1 MERSRI
7 RRTITATF
15 ATLLLVGG
23 GVALPATTAAALA
36 PFSMSLVGGSFS
48 LGTQGTFALTG
59 GAQCQNGTDDELIPP
74 FGTPD
79 GLIDYPA
86 DPGCSSPY
94 DNNESVAGL
103 QPLTPVAFTGTI
115 DGASNFSVSSAFPQV
130 VFGLKVAS
138 PTGGVCDSNLL
149 AVKTDTNF
157 VDLAPHTGNLT
168 AGTLTLHLRLD
179 TTLDIECD
187 TDLGPGT
194 NFVPFDFDGAGG
206 MNPWGGATPVVC
218 AHDVSSLNPS
228 ASGDTAA
235 SSTSKSQAAGVTA
248 PMAGKNLKPALVFG
262 DVFDAVPVPTAD
274 SRCGFFDAFVFG
286 TTSADNSAL
295 QFAFITADYQYT
307 DLPGIDVNVGDVT
320 VVEGDGGLGALGC
333 GGLSCHNTAQVVVT
347 LSSPAVVDSTVT
359 VIADNTTGGSA
370 NGTLTGA
377 EVIAPGPSDYK
388 NTTALRPKVLLFRA
402 GKSTAKFTI
411 PIVPDQTA
419 ESTETI
425 MVQVTA
431 VSAGLVANDD
441 VGMVTIV
448 DDDNTVE
455 PDTGISIGDAAVYET
470 GSAAVCGGPLR
481 CKGTAVLPITA
492 SSPALLD
499 TPLTYTI
506 TNGEDVLG
514 VFSSADAVNGR
525 TLGDDFLPVTIARI
539 KTLRAGRT
547 SLALVVTILAD
558 NTSEPG
564 EFGAETLTVTI
575 AGAGVRDG
583 IGNVRILNDD

>member
-1 MERSRI
+1 MARSRI
-7 RRTITATF
+7 RRTISATF
-15 ATLLLVGG
+15 ATLMLVGG
-23 GVALPATTAAALA
+23 GVALPATTAAASG

-59 GAQCQNGTDDELIPP
+59 GAQCQNGIDDELIAP
-74 FGTPD
+74 FGAPD

-94 DNNESVAGL
+94 DNNESLPGM
-103 QPLTPVAFTGTI
+103 QPLTPVAFNGTI
-115 DGASNFSVSSAFPQV
+115 DNASNFSVSSAFPPV
-130 VFGLKVAS
+130 VFALTTAS
-138 PTGGVCDSNLL
+138 PTAGVCDSNLL
-149 AVKTDTNF
+149 TVKTTTNF
-157 VDLAPHTGNLT
+157 VDLAAHTGNLT

-187 TDLGPGT
+187 TDLGAGT

-218 AHDVSSLNPS
+218 AHDVSSLNLS
-228 ASGDTAA
+228 ASGDAA
-235 SSTSKSQAAGVTA
+235 AASTSKSQGAGVTA
-248 PMAGKNLKPALVFG
+248 PMTGKNLKPALVFG
-262 DVFDAVPVPTAD
+262 DVFDSIPVATAD
-274 SRCGFFDAFVFG
+274 TRCGFFDAFVFG
-286 TTSADNSAL
+286 TSAVDNSAV

-333 GGLSCHNTAQVVVT
+333 GGRSCHNTAQVVVT
-347 LSSPAVVDSTVT
+347 LSSPALVDSTVT

-370 NGTLTGA
+370 NGTPTGA
-377 EVIAPGPSDYK
+377 EVVAPGPSDYK

-402 GKSTAKFTI
+402 GKSTATFTI
-411 PIVPDQTA
+411 PIVPDQTP

-448 DDDNTVE
+448 DDDNSVE

-470 GSAAVCGGPLR
+470 GSALVCGGALR
-481 CKGTAVLPITA
+481 CKGIAILPITA

-506 TNGEDVLG
+506 TNGENVLG
-514 VFSSADAVNGR
+514 VFSAAEAVNGK
-525 TLGDDFLPVTIARI
+525 TLGDDFLPVTVARL
-539 KTLRAGRT
+539 KTLRAGKT
-547 SLALVVTILAD
+547 ALALVVTILAD

-583 IGNVRILNDD
+583 IGNIRILNDD